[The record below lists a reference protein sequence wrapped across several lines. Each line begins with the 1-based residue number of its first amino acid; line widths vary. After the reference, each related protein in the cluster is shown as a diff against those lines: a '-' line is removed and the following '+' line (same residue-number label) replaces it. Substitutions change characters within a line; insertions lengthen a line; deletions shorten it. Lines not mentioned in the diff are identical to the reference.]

1 MSAAAERAVRRSQ
14 GCRAECG
21 RVGGWRSAARAD
33 REAEIIAAM
42 PTVVRRAALEGLRLL
57 PKHALSR
64 LAGRV
69 AGLHLPPGLQRWE
82 IGVFGRAVGVD
93 FDEVRDPIE
102 SFRCLQDFFTRA
114 LRDGSRPIDAAPDAV
129 VAPCDGSWGASGIVT
144 DGLLLQ
150 VKGRH
155 YPLAALIGDAAAA
168 GAFDGGAYATFYLSP
183 RDYHR
188 FHMPYAARV
197 LHATYIPGALWPVN
211 RLGVDGI
218 DGLFAQNE
226 RLCAFLGVGGE
237 AVDAC
242 LVAVGATMVG
252 KVRVA
257 FDDLT
262 TNIPADRPITRIYA
276 DRPPRFA
283 KGEEWGRFEFGSTI
297 VMIAAARLL
306 ALDAQPPGTTVRLG
320 QRIGRLYRP

>member
-1 MSAAAERAVRRSQ
+1 
-14 GCRAECG
+14 
-21 RVGGWRSAARAD
+21 
-33 REAEIIAAM
+33 M
-42 PTVVRRAALEGLRLL
+42 PTVVRRVALEGLRLL

-69 AGLHLPPGLQRWE
+69 AALRLPGSLQRWE

-102 SFRCLQDFFTRA
+102 SFRCLQEFFTRA
-114 LRDGSRPIDAAPDAV
+114 LRDGARPIDPAPDAV

-150 VKGRH
+150 VKGRR
-155 YPLAALIGDAAAA
+155 YSLAALIGDAAAA
-168 GAFDGGAYATFYLSP
+168 AALDGGAYATFYLSP

-188 FHMPYAARV
+188 FHMPLAARV
-197 LHATYIPGALWPVN
+197 LRATYIPGTLWPVN
-211 RLGVDGI
+211 RMGVEGV

-226 RLCAFLGVGGE
+226 RLCAFLGVEGD
-237 AVDAC
+237 ATAAC

-262 TNIPADRPITRIYA
+262 TNLPADGAITRVYA
-276 DRPPRFA
+276 DRTPRFA

-297 VMIAAARLL
+297 VMIAAAGLL
-306 ALDAQPPGTTVRLG
+306 ELDSQPPGTALRLG
-320 QRIGRLYRP
+320 QRIGRLCRP